1 MSKLHPL
8 KDMRIRIRTK
18 ETKNTDHYPRIKKT
32 LNKICL
38 STGHFFYIRI
48 RSPSES
54 GSTRQNCIV
63 PGSSGGAGG
72 KHQRV
77 RREKACPNPISKP
90 YISNDRP
97 DILLYISSGL
107 SKLSFHSDDLN
118 LTFDGVFLPLV
129 LMEVIE

>member
-18 ETKNTDHYPRIKKT
+18 ETKNTDHYPRIKK
-32 LNKICL
+32 
-38 STGHFFYIRI
+38 
-48 RSPSES
+48 P
-54 GSTRQNCIV
+54 CIV